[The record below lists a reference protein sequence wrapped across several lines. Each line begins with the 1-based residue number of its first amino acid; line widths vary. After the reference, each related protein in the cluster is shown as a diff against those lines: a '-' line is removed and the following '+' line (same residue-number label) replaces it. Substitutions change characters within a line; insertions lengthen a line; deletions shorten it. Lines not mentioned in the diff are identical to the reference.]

1 MLFSG
6 SRKHILLEAGI
17 CQTYP
22 SRTPSSQSPSLPPPL
37 ESILGLLKSLKS
49 RALCARASGNG
60 AEADSEG
67 EGEEE
72 EEREGKK
79 KQRGKAPATAAAG
92 SKLEPRQRRLLR
104 EHPLHVTIR
113 IKTQVYDKKCIL
125 L

>member
-1 MLFSG
+1 LFKNSSTQITSAG
-6 SRKHILLEAGI
+6 GIDSLGIDSWTPKIL
-17 CQTYP
+17 
-22 SRTPSSQSPSLPPPL
+22 
-37 ESILGLLKSLKS
+37 
-49 RALCARASGNG
+49 ALCARASGNG

-79 KQRGKAPATAAAG
+79 KQRGKAPVAAAG

-113 IKTQVYDKKCIL
+113 IKTQVCEKKFML